1 MKIVIIGA
9 SHAEIAAA
17 KRARMLYPDASI
29 RPFERKDK
37 ISFISQNALFYILDQ
52 QTRTLEAG
60 NYTSIEALEA
70 LGSEVNTNVDVKK
83 IDSEKKQID
92 YVTLKNQQL
101 GQVTY
106 DKLIFAAGSFPRL
119 PVILG
124 ETPENQFIL
133 KSFGDALKL
142 NQKVKKGHRAFI
154 LESGAIGVELARIL
168 VKRGMKVTRDKR
180 IMGRTLDVQAYWVWK
195 KR

>member
-17 KRARMLYPDASI
+17 KCARMLYPDASI

-124 ETPENQFIL
+124 ETPEN
-133 KSFGDALKL
+133 
-142 NQKVKKGHRAFI
+142 
-154 LESGAIGVELARIL
+154 
-168 VKRGMKVTRDKR
+168 
-180 IMGRTLDVQAYWVWK
+180 
-195 KR
+195 